1 MTFILGILF
10 VLAVVVGLAIALF
23 VFAARRFGL
32 LRVMLIIGVLLV
44 VGFSYF
50 ALQPTKVGYD
60 DILSHE
66 NASTF
71 VAHHPWSDASSTSA
85 VQAAIRRF
93 GDGAYGKTFSE
104 LIDDEKKAEDH
115 DYAVAHIASW
125 QTTCEPGSVDRDAD
139 GNEVICPNR
148 YPAAKALEVYNA
160 CWGPIETR
168 LDAAVSNQ
176 RAASIAMNSGDLSAA
191 MQDEDSAK
199 ENASAGKQLAQDGGS
214 CPAVFKT
221 ALDRASDYFDAED
234 YYVFDIEKA
243 LTGDRAAAAE
253 ITRLGN
259 SLDGQMFDVQAG
271 VIPARVSL
279 GLPLRSDAG
288 VIATS
293 APTPTNGNADESPLN
308 AETLIP
314 LLFATQEIRVS
325 AGAFGPL
332 KSVIVSVPDT
342 PAHGVASANDYQTG
356 EMADG
361 RWVGVVPLES
371 KTDAGTIYA
380 LLWVWTD
387 RKAEFIG
394 EVPAENNG
402 FGHLTVGISGGTI
415 VVTWPS
421 YGPGDQLCCPRFLRK
436 KVLTLDGV
444 TLRPLSDAELPR
456 DASPSP

>member
-1 MTFILGILF
+1 MTIILGILVF
-10 VLAVVVGLAIALF
+10 LAFVVGLAIVLF

-32 LRVMLIIGVLLV
+32 LRVMIIIGVLLV
-44 VGFSYF
+44 MGFSYF

-60 DILSHE
+60 DILSQE

-71 VAHHPWSDASSTSA
+71 VAYHSWSDASSTSA
-85 VQAAIRRF
+85 VQAAIRRY
-93 GDGAYGKTFSE
+93 GDNAYGKTFSE
-104 LIDDEKKAEDH
+104 LIDNEKKAEDH
-115 DYAVAHIASW
+115 DYAVEHIARW
-125 QTTCEPGSVDRDAD
+125 QKTCEPGSADRDAN
-139 GNEVICPNR
+139 GSEIFCSHR

-160 CWGPIETR
+160 CWVPIETR
-168 LDAAVSNQ
+168 LDRAVSTQ
-176 RAASIAMNSGDLSAA
+176 RAATIAMHSGDLSAA
-191 MQDEDSAK
+191 MQDEDLVK

-253 ITRLGN
+253 IYALGN
-259 SLDGQMFDVQAG
+259 SLDGQMLDVEAG
-271 VIPARVSL
+271 VITARVSL
-279 GLPLRSDAG
+279 GLPLRSDA
-288 VIATS
+288 S
-293 APTPTNGNADESPLN
+293 AITAGSPTPTNGNADESPLN

-314 LLFATQEIRVS
+314 LLFATPEIRVS

-332 KSVIVSVPDT
+332 KSVTVSVPDT
-342 PAHGVASANDYQTG
+342 PARGVASASDYQAG
-356 EMADG
+356 PMADG
-361 RWVGVVPLES
+361 RWVGAVPLES
-371 KTDAGTIYA
+371 NTDAGTIYA

-387 RKAEFIG
+387 RRAEFIG

-402 FGHLTVGISGGTI
+402 FGHLTVRISDGTI

-444 TLRPLSDAELPR
+444 TLRPLSDAEFPR